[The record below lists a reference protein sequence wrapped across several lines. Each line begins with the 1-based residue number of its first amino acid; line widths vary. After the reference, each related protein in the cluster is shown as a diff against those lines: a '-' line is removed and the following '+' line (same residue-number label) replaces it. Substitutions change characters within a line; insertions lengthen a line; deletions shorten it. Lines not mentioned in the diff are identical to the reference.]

1 MHKLLTSITGFMFI
15 AGLLNA
21 QQIIPLYDNGI
32 PNAKP
37 CDAIQHEF
45 IDSTWNRNGLLIVNN
60 IIKPALAL
68 YTPAVEKSNGTAVL
82 ICPGGGYGVVAA
94 GHEGADVAK
103 AFNDIG
109 ITAFV
114 LYYRLPN
121 DACMTNKAFVPLM
134 DAQQAMYIIRKNAKQ
149 YGISENKVGIIGF
162 SAGGHLAASAS
173 VHFNDAV
180 RKELAG
186 FNLRPDFS
194 ILVYP
199 VISFS
204 DSIGHIGS
212 RDNLIGKNPDKKMI
226 HYFSNEEMVTS
237 KTPPAFLVHASDDDG
252 VKPDNSI
259 LYYQALL
266 KKNVSAE
273 MHLYQH
279 GGHGFGLNNTSTTDQ
294 WFQRCANWL
303 KVGGWL

>member
-15 AGLLNA
+15 TGLLNA
-21 QQIIPLYDNGI
+21 QQVIPLYENGI

-37 CDAIQHEF
+37 CDAVQHEF
-45 IDSTWNRNGLLIVNN
+45 IDSTWNKNGLLIVNN
-60 IIKPALAL
+60 IINPTLAVYKP
-68 YTPAVEKSNGTAVL
+68 TVQKSNGTAVL

-103 AFNDIG
+103 AFNEIG

-134 DAQQAMYIIRKNAKQ
+134 DAQQAIYIIRKNAKL
-149 YGISENKVGIIGF
+149 YGIDENKVGIMGF

-180 RKELAG
+180 RKELTG

-204 DSIGHIGS
+204 DSTGHIGS
-212 RDNLIGKNPDKKMI
+212 RDNLIGKNPDKKMV
-226 HYFSNEEMVTS
+226 HYFSNEEMITA

-279 GGHGFGLNNTSTTDQ
+279 GGHGFGLNN
-294 WFQRCANWL
+294 
-303 KVGGWL
+303 